1 MKALLVNS
9 LLLIWLFGHIAVFAQ
24 ETTVPPV
31 SNKNDAH
38 QLFAGTGYGSNLI
51 YYGTSISE
59 NQPYFSGELI
69 YAWEGGLWAGAGF
82 FHLPGEQPFVSF
94 VDLSAGYSY
103 VFNKVFDAGLAISQY
118 HSSQS
123 FDTTLLQN
131 FTFLSA
137 NLGVDLKFLFTKI
150 TPGWLIANES
160 NFYLLWDNSYF
171 LKTPELGPKG
181 SYFSFNPAVSF
192 MFGSYA
198 YLSYFYYRYGGGGV
212 GGGGQG
218 PGQGGPGMP
227 LIEEREDFRLLDM
240 QFSIPV
246 AFYSGRIS
254 LEAEPAYFINF
265 IEDENGNTS
274 KRFFFTLGVYYKI
287 F

>member
-1 MKALLVNS
+1 MKNLLIKS
-9 LLLIWLFGHIAVFAQ
+9 LLLIWLFGPITVFAQ
-24 ETTVPPV
+24 EPLVPPV

-59 NQPYFSGELI
+59 NQPYFSSELI
-69 YAWEGGLWAGAGF
+69 YAWIGGLWAGAGF

-103 VFNKVFDAGLAISQY
+103 VFSKVFDAGLAISQY

-123 FDTTLLQN
+123 LDTTLFQN

-137 NLGVDLKFLFTKI
+137 NLGIDLKFLYSKI
-150 TPGWLIANES
+150 TPGWLIADER
-160 NFYLLWDNSYF
+160 NFYLLWDNSYYF
-171 LKTPELGPKG
+171 NTPDLGPKG
-181 SYFSFNPAVSF
+181 SFFSFNPTFSL

-198 YLSYFYYRYGGGGV
+198 YLSYFYYRYGGGG
-212 GGGGQG
+212 GGGQG
-218 PGQGGPGMP
+218 PGHGGQGKA
-227 LIEEREDFRLLDM
+227 LVEEHENFRLLDM

-246 AFYSGRIS
+246 AFYSGRFS

-265 IEDENGNTS
+265 IDDDNGDSS